1 MSTITI
7 FALVSIMAALGI
19 TTAAIG
25 TGVVYQQAN
34 AETSDNANQVAKE
47 ISRHGTSPNQD
58 YQTTCKETSSASNC
72 ATEPLTGNGP
82 YTSKLAH
89 RNGH

>member
-1 MSTITI
+1 MRTITI
-7 FALVSIMAALGI
+7 FAVVSIVAALGI

-25 TGVVYQQAN
+25 TNIVYQQAN
-34 AETSDNANQVAKE
+34 AETSDHANQVAKS
-47 ISRHGTSPNQD
+47 ISRHGSSPNQD

-82 YTSKLAH
+82 HTSNLAH
-89 RNGH
+89 NNDH